1 MRTFRHWALVLA
13 VPVLWAGTSWAAEE
27 EAQSVPEGATVQ
39 LILLRQKSVRQD
51 LGLAPEH
58 TSKIFEF
65 TAKQYDAGREA
76 AKLGQDERR
85 KKFEALKQENEQF
98 LKENLTP
105 EQRKRLDQITLQVVG
120 LLWLSRPEI
129 ARELNLTDEQRQKA
143 KELREQTRKE
153 ARDLF
158 RTSDRQERRA
168 KYAKLHEE
176 THKKLNELLTED
188 QRAKWKELVG
198 RPFKGPIEYEEAQEG
213 SRDK

>member
-13 VPVLWAGTSWAAEE
+13 VPALWVGTSSAAEE
-27 EAQSVPEGATVQ
+27 EAQSVPEGATIQ

-51 LGLAPEH
+51 LGLTPEH
-58 TSKIFEF
+58 TRKIFEF

-76 AKLGQDERR
+76 VKLGQDERR

-120 LLWLSRPEI
+120 LLWLSHPDI

-158 RTSDRQERRA
+158 RSSDRQERRA

-176 THKKLNELLTED
+176 THKKLHELLTED

-198 RPFKGPIEYEEAQEG
+198 RPFKGPIEFEEAQEG
-213 SRDK
+213 ARDK

>member
-1 MRTFRHWALVLA
+1 MRTFSQWALVLA
-13 VPVLWAGTSWAAEE
+13 VPAIWVGTSWAAEE
-27 EAQSVPEGATVQ
+27 EAQMVPEGTTIQ

-51 LGLAPEH
+51 LGLTPDH

-65 TAKQYDAGREA
+65 TAKQYDAAREA
-76 AKLGQDERR
+76 VKLGQDERR
-85 KKFEALKQENEQF
+85 QKFEALKQENEQF

-120 LLWLSRPEI
+120 LLWVAQPEI

-158 RTSDRQERRA
+158 RSSDRQERRE
-168 KYAKLHEE
+168 KYAKLRQE
-176 THKKLNELLTED
+176 TRRKLHELLTEN

-198 RPFKGPIEYEEAQEG
+198 RPFQGPVEYEEAEEG
-213 SRDK
+213 PRDK